1 MGRSLEILG
10 DRWIFFIIREAFFG
24 VRYYDKFLSNLGIAT
39 NILADRL
46 KWLVEN
52 DIMEKHKDL
61 KDSRRMK
68 YRLTEK
74 GRDLYP
80 VILSFIKWGDR
91 WLSDKS
97 GPPLLLHHTTCGH
110 LLTPVMCCEH
120 CREIIDVKDITYE
133 EIWKKNS
140 DLDGKVQKFTNL
152 NKIGKAR
159 KS

>member
-1 MGRSLEILG
+1 MKKLNLPPDPRSCSVGRSLEILG

-52 DIMEKHKDL
+52 GIMEKHKDS

-80 VILSFIKWGDR
+80 VILAFIKWGDR
-91 WLSDKS
+91 WLSDEL
-97 GPPLLLHHTTCGH
+97 GPPLLLHHTKCGH
-110 LLTPVMCCEH
+110 SLTPAMCCEH
-120 CREIIDVKDITYE
+120 CKEIIDIKDITYE
-133 EIWKKNS
+133 EIWKK
-140 DLDGKVQKFTNL
+140 DLT
-152 NKIGKAR
+152 
-159 KS
+159 

>member
-1 MGRSLEILG
+1 MKKINLPPDPRPCSVGRSLEILG

-52 DIMEKHKDL
+52 DIMEKHKDS

-97 GPPLLLHHTTCGH
+97 GPPLILHHTTCGH
-110 LLTPVMCCEH
+110 PLTPAMCCEH
-120 CREIIDVKDITYE
+120 CKEIIDVKDITYE

-140 DLDGKVQKFTNL
+140 
-152 NKIGKAR
+152 A
-159 KS
+159 